1 MDFSIFTLAY
11 GLYSTCTINHLF
23 YVQFRH
29 NNMLVALPPPLP
41 SSNLGAIGVPGVVN
55 DIIYVVVRA
64 QGELRSVLAE
74 TAEIASV
81 LEDQMEELQRRGWN
95 EL

>member
-1 MDFSIFTLAY
+1 MLLLFPLLSHPP
-11 GLYSTCTINHLF
+11 HLD
-23 YVQFRH
+23 
-29 NNMLVALPPPLP
+29 
-41 SSNLGAIGVPGVVN
+41 AIGVPGVVN
-55 DIIYVVVRA
+55 DIVYVVVRA